1 MKYKILVIDDGE
13 FVHIVSSSLLGDEF
27 VILKTKRSQQ
37 ASHLLLN
44 AFAHL
49 LMLDIHILGFFY
61 KLDFFKSIQSD
72 LRQSKMSSLI
82 LSRSPAAVKKRS
94 PSNSGE
100 ADQIRKKT
108 FFEDQEKFLRRIKI
122 ALASNVPSDS
132 REDFLEKRNDFILQF
147 QEAISTKKIGHIY
160 EILGRKLGN
169 LFPGYTGYQPDWDE
183 HAGFYLAPPADLKH
197 GHFQANRY
205 KNQQEYNFTSET
217 NQAYLLNNAF
227 VIEKEFIRN
236 FQQLMIYLLKLPF
249 ILLVLMSVKCYR
261 LKRRFL
267 LTH

>member
-37 ASHLLLN
+37 ASLLLLN
-44 AFAHL
+44 VFAHL
-49 LMLDIHILGFFY
+49 LMLDIHIPGFFY
-61 KLDFFKSIQSD
+61 GLDLFKSIQSD

-82 LSRSPAAVKKRS
+82 LSRSPGTVKKRS
-94 PSNSGE
+94 PSNSGK

-147 QEAISTKKIGHIY
+147 QEAISTKKLVTFTRFQARNWENI
-160 EILGRKLGN
+160 
-169 LFPGYTGYQPDWDE
+169 FSGYTGYQSVRDGY
-183 HAGFYLAPPADLKH
+183 ATFYLAPPADLKQ
-197 GHFQANRY
+197 GHFQANRR
-205 KNQQEYNFTSET
+205 KNKREYNFTNET
-217 NQAYLLNNAF
+217 KQTYLSNNAL
-227 VIEKEFIRN
+227 VIEKEFIRD

-249 ILLVLMSVKCYR
+249 ILLVLMSVKCYW